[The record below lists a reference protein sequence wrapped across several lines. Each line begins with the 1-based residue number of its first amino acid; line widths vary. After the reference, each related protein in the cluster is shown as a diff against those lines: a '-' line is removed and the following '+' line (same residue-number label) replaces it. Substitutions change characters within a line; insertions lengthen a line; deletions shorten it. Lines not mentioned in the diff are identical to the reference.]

1 MKWIE
6 NENDVLNEM
15 CEKKTRK
22 KTMPIDG
29 ETNKWANFS
38 TKITVKFKCR
48 KKTTVKFTHH
58 TAFHYTQTFKDV
70 WNVVVVV
77 CVYVFGGR
85 YS

>member
-15 CEKKTRK
+15 CEKNK
-22 KTMPIDG
+22 MPIDG

-58 TAFHYTQTFKDV
+58 TAFHYTHT
-70 WNVVVVV
+70 NI
-77 CVYVFGGR
+77 
-85 YS
+85 